1 LVSWLIRPSVSTG
14 PPSVSCIL
22 KKDALGLAPEEL
34 LASLLHGFCGIP
46 SERLFHEQITYNL
59 LFCDT

>member
-1 LVSWLIRPSVSTG
+1 M
-14 PPSVSCIL
+14 L
-22 KKDALGLAPEEL
+22 KNEALGLAPEEL

-46 SERLFHEQITYNL
+46 SERLFHEQLTYYL